1 MIAADLAKRPRTLQ
15 SVLIVDDAAT
25 VHKVIEV
32 RLRSEKLQL
41 YHAYNAKEGLAL
53 LRRHRPDLVLLDL
66 DMPDTNGMDV
76 CRQIRADPALVATP
90 VIFLTGTIDVSV
102 KVQAFDLGAID
113 YVTKPFDSVE
123 LRARVRGALRTK
135 QYYDMLAAKAQLDA
149 ITGLWNRA
157 FFDARLAE
165 EVSATLRHQR
175 PLALLMVDI
184 DHFKRINDTWGHPF
198 GDLALREVGQALQ
211 EALRQEDVLCRYGG
225 EEFAVI
231 LRETTVASACEA
243 GERLRERLQGLVLD
257 ANGKPVKVTA
267 SFGAAASDQFSNQE
281 DLSVAALLN
290 KADGALY
297 EAKRTGRDRI
307 CAAAAS

>member
-1 MIAADLAKRPRTLQ
+1 MQ
-15 SVLIVDDAAT
+15 SVLIIDDALT

-32 RLRSEKLQL
+32 RLRSEKLL
-41 YHAYNAKEGLAL
+41 LHHAYNAEEGLAL

-123 LRARVRGALRTK
+123 LQARVRGALRTK

-157 FFDARLAE
+157 FFDARLTE
-165 EVSATLRHQR
+165 EIAATLRHQR
-175 PLALLMVDI
+175 PLALVMVDV
-184 DHFKRINDTWGHPF
+184 DHFKRFNDTFGHDA
-198 GDLALREVGQALQ
+198 GDAVLRQLALTLRKCVRESDIV
-211 EALRQEDVLCRYGG
+211 CRFGG
-225 EEFAVI
+225 EEFVVV
-231 LRETTVASACEA
+231 LPEA
-243 GERLRERLQGLVLD
+243 HQ
-257 ANGKPVKVTA
+257 T
-267 SFGAAASDQFSNQE
+267 
-281 DLSVAALLN
+281 
-290 KADGALY
+290 DGAVRAKTILETMRNSKMTHESRALGAVTVSIGLAMYPAHGTTTKTLLLAADKALY
-297 EAKRTGRDRI
+297 AAKGAGRD
-307 CAAAAS
+307 CVMLAV

>member
-1 MIAADLAKRPRTLQ
+1 MQ
-15 SVLIVDDAAT
+15 SVLIIDDALT

-32 RLRSEKLQL
+32 RLRSEKLL
-41 YHAYNAKEGLAL
+41 LHHAYNAEEGLAL

-123 LRARVRGALRTK
+123 LQARVRGALRTK

-157 FFDARLAE
+157 FFDARLTE
-165 EVSATLRHQR
+165 EIAATLRHQR
-175 PLALLMVDI
+175 PLALVMVDV
-184 DHFKRINDTWGHPF
+184 DHFKRFNDTWGHPF

-211 EALRQEDVLCRYGG
+211 EGLRQEDVLCRYGG

-231 LRETTVASACEA
+231 LRETTVQHACDA
-243 GERLRERLQGLVLD
+243 AERLRERLAALVLD
-257 ANGKPVKVTA
+257 ANGKEVRVTA
-267 SFGAAASDQFSNQE
+267 SFGAAASDQFAKLQ
-281 DLSVAALLN
+281 DLCASALLSR
-290 KADGALY
+290 ADAALY
-297 EAKRTGRDRI
+297 EAKRTGRDRV
-307 CAAAAS
+307 CAAVAG

>member
-1 MIAADLAKRPRTLQ
+1 MQ
-15 SVLIVDDAAT
+15 SVLIIDDAAT

-32 RLRSEKLQL
+32 RLRSEKVILH
-41 YHAYNAKEGLAL
+41 HAYNAQEGLAL

-90 VIFLTGTIDVSV
+90 VIFLTGTIEVSV

-149 ITGLWNRA
+149 ITGLWNRS

-165 EVSATLRHQR
+165 EVAATLRHQR
-175 PLALLMVDI
+175 PLALVMVDI

-198 GDLALREVGQALQ
+198 GDLTLREVGQALQ
-211 EALRQEDVLCRYGG
+211 EALRQEDVICRYGG

-231 LRETTVASACEA
+231 LRDATVASACA
-243 GERLRERLQGLVLD
+243 AAARLRERLLSLVLD
-257 ANGKPVKVTA
+257 ANGEPVRITA
-267 SFGAAASDQFSNQE
+267 SFGAAASDLFAYPKDFNG
-281 DLSVAALLN
+281 AALLSR
-290 KADGALY
+290 ADAALY
-297 EAKRTGRDRI
+297 EAKRSGRDRV

>member
-1 MIAADLAKRPRTLQ
+1 MQ
-15 SVLIVDDAAT
+15 SVLIVDDALT

-32 RLRSEKLQL
+32 RLRSEKLTL
-41 YHAYNAKEGLAL
+41 HHAYNAQEGLAL
-53 LRRHRPDLVLLDL
+53 LRQHRPDLVLLDL

-157 FFDARLAE
+157 YFDARLTE
-165 EVSATLRHQR
+165 EVSATLRHRR

-198 GDLALREVGQALQ
+198 GDQVLREVGQALQ
-211 EALRQEDVLCRYGG
+211 EVVRQEDALCRYGG

-231 LRETTVASACEA
+231 LRESTAECACQA
-243 GERLRERLQGLVLD
+243 ATRLRERLARLVLD

-267 SFGAAASDQFSNQE
+267 SFGAAGSDLFANE
-281 DLSVAALLN
+281 KDFTAGALLSR
-290 KADGALY
+290 ADAALY

-307 CAAAAS
+307 CVAGAG